1 MAPTVII
8 LHDSS
13 YKHKYLRPGS
23 KADLQSVVERPERI
37 PAAVL
42 GACAAQ
48 TRLGQELVT
57 IQKSR
62 RMGGLFDP
70 EVRLVHG
77 GEGGSFAWP
86 EELAVLCREAGQKLK
101 NGEIEVP
108 DKFHQGDLYL
118 CPDSREDLEGCIG
131 AMYDGVDAV
140 FSKPAYKNQKP
151 TRRSFVCIRPPGGS

>member
-1 MAPTVII
+1 
-8 LHDSS
+8 
-13 YKHKYLRPGS
+13 YKHKYGRPGS
-23 KADLQSVVERPERI
+23 KSDLDSIVERPERI

-57 IQKSR
+57 IQKSKR
-62 RMGGLFDP
+62 QGSLFDS

-77 GEGGSFAWP
+77 GDQGSHSWP
-86 EELAVLCREAGQKLK
+86 EELAQLCKEAAGKLK
-101 NGEIEVP
+101 AGECEVP

-118 CPDSREDLEGCIG
+118 CGDSREDLEGCIG

-140 FSKPAYKNQKP
+140 
-151 TRRSFVCIRPPGGS
+151 